1 MKLVKFGAA
10 AAGTAATALAVSKL
24 ARETEFPGD
33 AALLKALA
41 LLVAT
46 LALLVRGRAPDGTL
60 VGVLGSL
67 AGLLVFSCVHFVAND
82 SDEVGVGGALIEGVL
97 LTLIVGVPGALLA
110 FGAGQLLRRRY
121 QSR

>member
-10 AAGTAATALAVSKL
+10 AAGTAAIALAVFGL
-24 ARETEFPGD
+24 ARETGFPGD
-33 AALLKALA
+33 APLLMTLA
-41 LLVAT
+41 LLVGT

-67 AGLLVFSCVHFVAND
+67 VGVLVFSCVHFIAND

-97 LTLIVGVPGALLA
+97 LTLVVGVPGALLA
-110 FGAGQLLRRRY
+110 LGGDRLLQRRY